1 MVIFGSFKIW
11 MQLHKMFYHI
21 VTWLSLSDG
30 PRDWLTDGIWIT
42 SDDDSTSSMFAP
54 VHIQHSLF
62 QL

>member
-1 MVIFGSFKIW
+1 

-21 VTWLSLSDG
+21 VAWLSLSDG